1 MKRSVSGKILSE
13 KEKEKEKKSA
23 EKQSSKK
30 NRFLVT
36 VNVLGSTGP
45 IRFVVDEGES
55 VNKVVSIALKMYAR
69 ERRLPVLGS
78 DVSDFLLYPANNA
91 GFDALSPTESIGPS
105 GARNFVLCKIQKQPQ
120 MTEARSQMIAR
131 KGNGSSWK
139 TWLNKSFSFKVLSH

>member
-45 IRFVVDEGES
+45 IRFVVSEEES
-55 VNKVVSIALKMYAR
+55 VKGVVSIALKMYAR

-78 DVSDFLLYPANNA
+78 DVSDVLLYPANNA
-91 GFDALSPTESIGPS
+91 GSDGTSLIIPVSEF
-105 GARNFVLCKIQKQPQ
+105 
-120 MTEARSQMIAR
+120 
-131 KGNGSSWK
+131 
-139 TWLNKSFSFKVLSH
+139 

>member
-1 MKRSVSGKILSE
+1 MSGKILSE
-13 KEKEKEKKSA
+13 KEKEKESA

-30 NRFLVT
+30 NRLLVT

-91 GFDALSPTESIGPS
+91 GFDGTLIDHIYLSLNFDLSLVLWTIHLTISKLVIVFHNSI
-105 GARNFVLCKIQKQPQ
+105 C
-120 MTEARSQMIAR
+120 
-131 KGNGSSWK
+131 
-139 TWLNKSFSFKVLSH
+139 KVLFDL